1 MKRENCKDQ
10 EEEKKRTVFD
20 LEVAVREQNAATEKC
35 QQPKPRT
42 TQAQTSQ
49 LASVCVC
56 VNVCVMGVCVL
67 GVFLACLLTLEI
79 EQPKMCKQVCW
90 VQVRCCLRQ
99 LPDTSF
105 FLPPPALALA
115 LLQPIQFI

>member
-10 EEEKKRTVFD
+10 EEEKKGTVFD

-56 VNVCVMGVCVL
+56 VNVCVFQCVCAGCVS
-67 GVFLACLLTLEI
+67 G
-79 EQPKMCKQVCW
+79 
-90 VQVRCCLRQ
+90 
-99 LPDTSF
+99 LPVD
-105 FLPPPALALA
+105 
-115 LLQPIQFI
+115 IRN

>member
-35 QQPKPRT
+35 QQPKRRT

-56 VNVCVMGVCVL
+56 DGCVCPGCVSGLPVDIRNWATKNV
-67 GVFLACLLTLEI
+67 
-79 EQPKMCKQVCW
+79 
-90 VQVRCCLRQ
+90 
-99 LPDTSF
+99 
-105 FLPPPALALA
+105 
-115 LLQPIQFI
+115 